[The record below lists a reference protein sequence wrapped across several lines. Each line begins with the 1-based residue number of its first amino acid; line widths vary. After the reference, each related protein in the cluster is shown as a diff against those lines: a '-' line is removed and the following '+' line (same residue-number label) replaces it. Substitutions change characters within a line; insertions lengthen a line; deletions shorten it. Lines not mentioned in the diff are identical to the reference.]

1 MKLAEFKDLCDREW
15 GEARGDVQALR
26 LTNDSLLEF
35 TCDVLLA
42 GAEDQPFLFP
52 MIPLYSSEEVAEVRA
67 GAVCSKVLNPITR
80 SVVTISG
87 GSDQDLTE
95 VQRHWGSDTA
105 PVPPNPA
112 RALEAVRHLGAEQ
125 RRNAEELRVAI
136 RKAKDA
142 GVSWSEIGRAL
153 GVVRETVFRQFQA
166 GSPIVI
172 VKARHKPDS

>member
-42 GAEDQPFLFP
+42 GAEDEPFLFP
-52 MIPLYSSEEVAEVRA
+52 MVPLYSREEVADVRA
-67 GAVCSKVLNPITR
+67 GAVCSKVLNPVTR
-80 SVVTISG
+80 SVVTVSG
-87 GSDQDLTE
+87 GSDQDLAE
-95 VQRHWGSDTA
+95 VQRRWGSDTA

-112 RALEAVRHLGAEQ
+112 RALEAVRVLGAAQ

-136 RKAKDA
+136 KKAKDA
-142 GVSWSEIGRAL
+142 GVSWSEIGRTL
-153 GVVRETVFRQFQA
+153 GMCRETVFRQFKA
-166 GSPIVI
+166 GSQIVV
-172 VKARHKPDS
+172 VKARHTP